1 MLHPINGGEGIMQ
14 ELTYDKLL
22 TVAVVIVLLA
32 GAYNTIMS
40 AIKNKREEKKL
51 KEGPLNEL
59 KATVAQHTTCLAND
73 KKRLDDVEED
83 ITTTKAE
90 ITLVLKATRA
100 LLSHGINGNSIETMK
115 ENAQEI
121 DNFLISRK

>member
-1 MLHPINGGEGIMQ
+1 MQ

-59 KATVAQHTTCLAND
+59 KATVTQHTTCLAND

>member
-1 MLHPINGGEGIMQ
+1 MQ

-32 GAYNTIMS
+32 GAYNTIMN
-40 AIKNKREEKKL
+40 AIKNKREEKKI
-51 KEGPLNEL
+51 KEGPLNDL
-59 KATVAQHTTCLAND
+59 KATVAHHTTCLAND
-73 KKRLDDVEED
+73 KQRLDNIESD
-83 ITTTKAE
+83 ITTTKSE
-90 ITLVLKATRA
+90 LTLMLKATRA
-100 LLSHGINGNSIETMK
+100 LLSHGINGNSVETMK